1 MAAEDYLFGMD
12 DDTWGDEPAI
22 GPFFPNARHDEV
34 ANLLRR
40 GRNAPKG
47 LLQPGPVWTT
57 GAGERMYL
65 TTMEESHI
73 RNTIAYIKRKTE
85 EWKATRQQIL
95 RERNRDL
102 GEYRINNASGEQWI
116 TMLLAEL
123 DRRGLTNV

>member
-12 DDTWGDEPAI
+12 DDEWGDEPAI

-40 GRNAPKG
+40 GRNRR
-47 LLQPGPVWTT
+47 QSPVAWTT
-57 GAGERMYL
+57 WQGEKL
-65 TTMEESHI
+65 LLEDMEESHI
-73 RNTIAYIKRKTE
+73 RNTVAYIKRKTE
-85 EWKATRQQIL
+85 EWKKTRLQIL
-95 RERNRDL
+95 NERNRDL

-116 TMLLAEL
+116 TLLLAEL